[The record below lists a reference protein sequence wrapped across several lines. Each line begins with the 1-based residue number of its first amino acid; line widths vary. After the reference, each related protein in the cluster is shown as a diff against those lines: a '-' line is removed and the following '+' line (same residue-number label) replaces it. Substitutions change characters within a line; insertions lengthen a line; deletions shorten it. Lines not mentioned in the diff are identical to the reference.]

1 LFRNRFLSWLPIV
14 LAPWVLLAV
23 FVGWYARGGAPLDQT
38 EIDRYLDVIA
48 AQTQRPGG
56 QHDLAALRG
65 FLESDDGQP
74 FYIVNLFD
82 FHDEAR
88 YLDTPSPG
96 GTGNE
101 AFDRFSAVM
110 LRLLV
115 RHGSHP
121 IFSSSWVA
129 PQTPGWDRIVIVRYR
144 SRRDLVDIFA
154 SGEFAD
160 AAAHKWAATNRN
172 GRTLV
177 QAQHLPELVVP
188 AFSVALVCSAFGW
201 GAWLAWQRRAA
212 ALLHP

>member
-1 LFRNRFLSWLPIV
+1 
-14 LAPWVLLAV
+14 VLLAV
-23 FVGWYARGGAPLDQT
+23 FVGWYARGGEPLGQI

-56 QHDLAALRG
+56 QHDFVALRS

-74 FYIVNLFD
+74 FYIVNLYD

-88 YLDTPSPG
+88 YLEAPSPG
-96 GTGNE
+96 GTGSE
-101 AFDRFSAVM
+101 AFDRFGAVM
-110 LRLLV
+110 FRLLV

-129 PQTPGWDRIVIVRYR
+129 PQTPEWDRIVIVRYR

-154 SGEFAD
+154 SREFAD
-160 AAAHKWAATNRN
+160 AATHKWAAIARN

-177 QAQHLPELVVP
+177 RAQHLPELVVP
-188 AFSVALVCSAFGW
+188 AFSVALVSSALGW
-201 GAWLAWQRRAA
+201 GAWLAWPRRARGAVGVDRAQGGQRGQRRQRG
-212 ALLHP
+212 